1 MGSDEIAQR
10 LKSAIELEY
19 VKGNYGL
26 GWRLLSCPIDNIQS
40 AKICFIGLNPAGK
53 CADFENDGLSSEIG
67 SSYKFESWGKH
78 LPGEAPLQK
87 QICKMF
93 EFLGVSA
100 DEVLSGNLIPF
111 RSPRFAD
118 LPNRKRAVDFSKA
131 IWREILTQSSAELVI
146 CMGNDVTR
154 SVAQLLKINSLEK
167 LPSGW
172 GEISIYVGDKEDL
185 KVIGLPHLSTFKLFS
200 RLECQSYLNDAF
212 NH

>member
-1 MGSDEIAQR
+1 MNSLMFTQR
-10 LKSAIELEY
+10 LKSKIEQEY
-19 VKGNYGL
+19 AEGEYGL
-26 GWRLLSCPIDNIQS
+26 GWRLLSCPIDSIHS

-53 CADFENDGLSSEIG
+53 TPDIKNDGLSSEIG
-67 SSYKFESWGKH
+67 SSYKIESWGKH
-78 LPGEAPLQK
+78 LPGAAPLQK

-118 LPNRKRAVDFSKA
+118 LPNRKRAMDFSKTM
-131 IWREILTQSSAELVI
+131 WREILTHSNAELVI

-154 SVAQLLKINSLEK
+154 SVAQLLKINTLEK
-167 LPSGW
+167 LSSGW
-172 GEISIYVGDKEDL
+172 GKVSIYVGDKDGV

-200 RLECQSYLNDAF
+200 RLECQSYLHEAF
-212 NH
+212 SH